1 MPKTLMQSVV
11 SQLQK
16 ERTRLEDE
24 LHRITTGLVAFGNV
38 YMHGSQPKA
47 AVATRKK
54 RTISAAGRKRIAAAQ
69 RARWA
74 RIKGQK
80 VSISARKGRKMSL
93 AARKRIVAA
102 QKARWQSGGRH
113 KGRPRLPISADASDY
128 NYDTKCYCCG
138 AQPPGKAVLGVNVK
152 QLFDL
157 TARVAIVSGGSM
169 GLGRQMAEGLAEMG
183 ANLVLCARK
192 KERCEEA
199 AEALRSLGV
208 QTLALGCDVRD
219 RAAIQE
225 VVDATLAKFGRVDI
239 LVNNAGVSW
248 GAPVEEM
255 TLEQWDK
262 VLSTNLTGTFLFC
275 QAAGK
280 AMVAQGSGKIIN
292 IASVAGLD
300 GASAEL
306 QAIGYHASKAG
317 VIAFTKDLACQWAPH
332 NIQVNAIAPG
342 WFPTHMSEWIIEHR
356 KDSLLAK
363 IPAGRFGGDHDL
375 KGAAVFLASDASAYV
390 TGHVLVV
397 DGGLWAGKN
406 KSL

>member
-1 MPKTLMQSVV
+1 
-11 SQLQK
+11 
-16 ERTRLEDE
+16 
-24 LHRITTGLVAFGNV
+24 
-38 YMHGSQPKA
+38 
-47 AVATRKK
+47 
-54 RTISAAGRKRIAAAQ
+54 
-69 RARWA
+69 
-74 RIKGQK
+74 
-80 VSISARKGRKMSL
+80 
-93 AARKRIVAA
+93 
-102 QKARWQSGGRH
+102 
-113 KGRPRLPISADASDY
+113 
-128 NYDTKCYCCG
+128 
-138 AQPPGKAVLGVNVK
+138 
-152 QLFDL
+152 
-157 TARVAIVSGGSM
+157 M

-219 RAAIQE
+219 RAAIQK

-317 VIAFTKDLACQWAPH
+317 VIAFTKDLACKWAAH

-342 WFPTHMSEWIIEHR
+342 WFPTHMSEFVIEHR

-363 IPAGRFGGDHDL
+363 IPLGRFGGDHDL

-397 DGGLWAGKN
+397 DGGQTAW
-406 KSL
+406 